1 MRATM
6 ESFGLWSNSEGLIQ
20 VDWRIEPP
28 WTHIDLLGPTP
39 TDSLDRLQI
48 SIPALEIRSTLAH
61 WNCPGLTWTIC
72 QTWDLDS
79 LKMAWPDSKS
89 WNWLT
94 LTHTKRVEFQADSKQ
109 SPNAFT
115 VALINARK
123 SYWTPV
129 ILRRFTSI
137 WVSPTEIKVSPSL
150 YERVGIQLPKFKP
163 GWVGPSVKV
172 IPREYNAVPA
182 HSESVQ
188 MRASHQPKDIW
199 VIPSELQDF
208 HGSSQVKTFKTVL
221 SRLSITFCDTLNT
234 IWNPFGPLGEHSIG
248 SKIIRSPLGP
258 PSRALDW
265 IRWPFSNPSKPYQT
279 LSEVIRGPFRLP
291 SGRQSRPKLKNA
303 IWNDVECQT
312 FATQYRFWYDFYRCI
327 EQNLTNCTR
336 VATVTCI
343 KYRACA

>member
-1 MRATM
+1 M
-6 ESFGLWSNSEGLIQ
+6 
-20 VDWRIEPP
+20 
-28 WTHIDLLGPTP
+28 
-39 TDSLDRLQI
+39 
-48 SIPALEIRSTLAH
+48 
-61 WNCPGLTWTIC
+61 
-72 QTWDLDS
+72 
-79 LKMAWPDSKS
+79 
-89 WNWLT
+89 
-94 LTHTKRVEFQADSKQ
+94 
-109 SPNAFT
+109 
-115 VALINARK
+115 
-123 SYWTPV
+123 

-137 WVSPTEIKVSPSL
+137 WVSPAEIKVRPSL
-150 YERVGIQLPKFKP
+150 SERVRIQLPKFKP
-163 GWVGPSVKV
+163 GWVGSSVKV

-234 IWNPFGPLGEHSIG
+234 IWNPSGPLGEHLIG

-279 LSEVIRGPFRLP
+279 LSEVIRGPFRPP

-312 FATQYRFWYDFYRCI
+312 FATKYRFWYDFYRCI
-327 EQNLTNCTR
+327 EQNLTNCRR
-336 VATVTCI
+336 VAKVTCT

>member
-20 VDWRIEPP
+20 VDWRVEPP

-39 TDSLDRLQI
+39 IDSLDRLQI

-61 WNCPGLTWTIC
+61 WNCRGLTWTIC
-72 QTWDLDS
+72 QTWDLDP
-79 LKMAWPDSKS
+79 LEMAWPDRRS

-123 SYWTPV
+123 SYWTAV

-150 YERVGIQLPKFKP
+150 SERVRIQLPKFKP

-199 VIPSELQDF
+199 VIPSELQYF
-208 HGSSQVKTFKTVL
+208 HGSS
-221 SRLSITFCDTLNT
+221 
-234 IWNPFGPLGEHSIG
+234 
-248 SKIIRSPLGP
+248 
-258 PSRALDW
+258 
-265 IRWPFSNPSKPYQT
+265 
-279 LSEVIRGPFRLP
+279 
-291 SGRQSRPKLKNA
+291 
-303 IWNDVECQT
+303 
-312 FATQYRFWYDFYRCI
+312 
-327 EQNLTNCTR
+327 
-336 VATVTCI
+336 
-343 KYRACA
+343 